1 MLDLDELM
9 ASLKVQIIEQL
20 NLTGIKPADI
30 GDNQSLFGD
39 GLGLDSLDVLELIV
53 LLKQKYK
60 LKLAS
65 AEEGPAVF
73 KSVKTMA
80 EYINKHMPQNA

>member
-1 MLDLDELM
+1 MEELIADL
-9 ASLKVQIIEQL
+9 KIQIAEQL
-20 NLTGIKPADI
+20 KLKKIRKEDI
-30 GDNQSLFGD
+30 GDDEPLFGA

-60 LKLAS
+60 LRVSNPEDGLK
-65 AEEGPAVF
+65 VF

-80 EYINKHMPQNA
+80 EFITANKAQTA